1 MPKLGRYVLQ
11 FYKASLRLW
20 WALAS
25 LDGNSPCASMAYP
38 SCVTCCI
45 SESSVADDSWAMNY
59 CSYSEILL
67 PGIGIGIFT
76 LSSRNN
82 FCDIVTCHK
91 SVKDNIE
98 LCNFYPQSLSQR
110 VQRRILSKAQLFS
123 APLRGSSRPEKVPGV
138 GKPNLEGPWQ

>member
-25 LDGNSPCASMAYP
+25 LDRNSPCASMAYP

-45 SESSVADDSWAMNY
+45 SESSVADDSWAMITAVTEKIY
-59 CSYSEILL
+59 CQELESESSHCL
-67 PGIGIGIFT
+67 PF
-76 LSSRNN
+76 N

-98 LCNFYPQSLSQR
+98 LCNFYPPSLSQR
-110 VQRRILSKAQLFS
+110 SKGGSSLTQLFS
-123 APLRGSSRPEKVPGV
+123 APLRGSSRPVTCQALAN
-138 GKPNLEGPWQ
+138 PNLEGPGQ